1 MFSSIFVSGWFITY
15 FAGVYSPWTRF
26 QVVVKILIQVQHA
39 FRTSKGTARYYSIWI
54 LSFTRIQFCSLCSN
68 NAVWVRAFHQSKQ
81 LQHLTSMYQQL
92 SKCFSKDL
100 IFCPLFE
107 KVQSPYLQDKIQCF
121 DTLTSLY
128 RLSNPFGSLFSLR
141 MQSLLIQLFI
151 WERIFSSW
159 LNIFTTPLGLIL
171 RNKWRGPSTWKEAFI
186 VNTEQDANWPDRH

>member
-100 IFCPLFE
+100 IFCPLHE
-107 KVQSPYLQDKIQCF
+107 KLQSPYLQDKIQCF

-128 RLSNPFGSLFSLR
+128 RLRNPFGSWFSLR
-141 MQSLLIQLFI
+141 MQSLLIILFI
-151 WERIFSSW
+151 RERIFSLCSKA
-159 LNIFTTPLGLIL
+159 LTKPLGLIL
-171 RNKWRGPSTWKEAFI
+171 RNKWRGPST
-186 VNTEQDANWPDRH
+186 